1 MDPYTTLGV
10 DRNASDSEIKTA
22 FKNLAKQY
30 HPDRGGDEAKF
41 KDVNEAYSKI
51 KNQQARQQ
59 YEQEQV
65 FGGGQNFND
74 MHFSFGG
81 EGFDDLFSSLFGGG
95 RGFGRR
101 QPRNRN
107 LQIGMKITLE
117 KYIAVRRNV
126 FILTKLVKMWTY
138 KSHVAY
144 NLVKLLDIKA

>member
-74 MHFSFGG
+74 MHFSFC
-81 EGFDDLFSSLFGGG
+81 
-95 RGFGRR
+95 
-101 QPRNRN
+101 
-107 LQIGMKITLE
+107 
-117 KYIAVRRNV
+117 
-126 FILTKLVKMWTY
+126 
-138 KSHVAY
+138 
-144 NLVKLLDIKA
+144 LLYTSDAADE